1 MFASPSSCCKRVLTR
16 FSRRSKATVSNPL
29 HGKRILLTRP
39 AHQSAGWQ
47 QTLTEAGAHCDSI
60 PMLAIAPVSDPAGIQ
75 AIKNLIL
82 DFDQFDH
89 AIFVSQNAV
98 QYGFDWLESYWPQ
111 LPQGPR
117 FYAIGAATAR
127 AIAAHGPE
135 PERDCRQGSMDSE
148 ALLALSALQSP
159 AGARVIIFRGQ
170 GGRTLIGDTL
180 EQRGARVDYCE
191 LYQRLL
197 PTEAAT
203 NLAEYTHTPDVITV
217 HSGETLENLQHC
229 LVQARRQP
237 FFAIP
242 LVCPSARVAAQA
254 NALGFTRAIAASN
267 AGDAA
272 MFAAVR
278 EALAA

>member
-1 MFASPSSCCKRVLTR
+1 MSS
-16 FSRRSKATVSNPL
+16 PL

-47 QTLTEAGAHCDSI
+47 QTLAEAGAHCDSI
-60 PMLAIAPVSDPAGIQ
+60 PMLAIAPIADPAGIQ
-75 AIKNLIL
+75 AIKNLVL

-98 QYGFDWLESYWPQ
+98 HYGFEWLEDYWPQ

-127 AIAAHGPE
+127 AIANHGPE
-135 PERDCRQGSMDSE
+135 PERDSQQGSMDSE
-148 ALLALSALQSP
+148 ALLALSTLQSP
-159 AGARVIIFRGQ
+159 DGERVIIFRGQ

-180 EQRGARVDYCE
+180 EQRGARVEYCE

-197 PTEAAT
+197 PTDAAT
-203 NLAEYTHTPDVITV
+203 KLADYPHTPDVITV
-217 HSGETLENLQHC
+217 HSGETLENLHQC
-229 LVQARRQP
+229 LIRAQCQAL
-237 FFAIP
+237 FAIP

-254 NALGFTRAIAASN
+254 VKLGFTRAIAASN
-267 AGDAA
+267 AGDSA
-272 MFAAVR
+272 MLAAVR